1 MAWMTPDRPLPAWY
15 SRERKKEN
23 KKSEPLGQRWGSAFQ
38 AKEDA
43 LELRKISGST
53 YQQKLCNPVRL

>member
-1 MAWMTPDRPLPAWY
+1 MKNIVHIQQETETQRQGNNG
-15 SRERKKEN
+15 N